1 MAEVHWDKKQGSA
14 PMKGLMHN
22 GDQLNPFQ
30 EGDFNH
36 AKMQHPLFQT
46 IFNSLQNQ
54 IKRRE
59 RRHTHWQ
66 TFEKNTC
73 CMIHLSFW
81 NTPPNKK
88 TNTHH
93 EKLLSNDFCLDAESP
108 MSSFN
113 FNSATFKTLTTFHFT
128 WLVVSTHLKNISQN
142 GNLPQIGVKTKNI

>member
-54 IKRRE
+54 IKTRE

-66 TFEKNTC
+66 SFEKNTY

-81 NTPPNKK
+81 NTPPTKK
-88 TNTHH
+88 QTHH
-93 EKLLSNDFCLDAESP
+93 EKLLSTISAWMHLP

-128 WLVVSTHLKNISQN
+128 GCLNRDLYN
-142 GNLPQIGVKTKNI
+142 GNIIIPIG